1 MTYSFKRPTVAKIEF
16 ASGRIEVITKSDT
29 TKNKD
34 ISNGKS
40 VFQNKIAVLPIS
52 YLRDGDI
59 QKNQQMEFKVQ
70 NDAYSLLTK
79 NAATFEIQDPNTTN
93 ALLVKN
99 GITREN
105 YKGYTMP
112 EVCEMLGVEYVV
124 MGTVTIEKKGSTG
137 YSNQSVYTNNSNKGY
152 VGISGSSSTTEQFK
166 TNVELFIYNNDGN
179 LVYSKSRNSFFNTS
193 DAFQMSIQYILKRSP
208 IWSK

>member
-1 MTYSFKRPTVAKIEF
+1 
-16 ASGRIEVITKSDT
+16 
-29 TKNKD
+29 
-34 ISNGKS
+34 
-40 VFQNKIAVLPIS
+40 
-52 YLRDGDI
+52 
-59 QKNQQMEFKVQ
+59 
-70 NDAYSLLTK
+70 
-79 NAATFEIQDPNTTN
+79 
-93 ALLVKN
+93 
-99 GITREN
+99 
-105 YKGYTMP
+105 MP